1 MSGMAI
7 HIVQL
12 EERPRRKREGLRI
25 GAVRFVPRRKPKGSM
40 FDVWLPELAPSKE
53 LLSERPYPL
62 RRYRAEMRKSVA
74 SMRLIAL
81 LAALSHE
88 TNLTIGCYCPDEESC
103 HRSVLRELLTAEGAD
118 VR

>member
-74 SMRLIAL
+74 SMRLITL